1 MNRLML
7 IAIQSWK
14 AWRATRRLARALP
27 AVAERKQKIATL
39 RSRHRSTKTV
49 IAEQREDIHA
59 ALGLQRTR
67 HD

>member
-1 MNRLML
+1 MNRLVRQ
-7 IAIQSWK
+7 ICTWWIN
-14 AWRATRRLARALP
+14 RAADRRLARALP

-49 IAEQREDIHA
+49 IAKQREDIHA